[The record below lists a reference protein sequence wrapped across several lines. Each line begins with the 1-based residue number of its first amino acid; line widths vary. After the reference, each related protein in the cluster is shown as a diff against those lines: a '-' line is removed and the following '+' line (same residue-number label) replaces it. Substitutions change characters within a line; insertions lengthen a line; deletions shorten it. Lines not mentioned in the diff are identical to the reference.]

1 MSMERY
7 SKGCRARVQE
17 WLHGWWAHC
26 RLCGQPGTEL
36 CADCQDQLPVL
47 AMACPGCARPLA
59 VAGPRCGQCQRRAP
73 AFGRAWAAWHYA
85 APLDALLPRL
95 KYRGDLA
102 LARWLGERMA
112 ERLPA
117 GDMAWAEGILPVPLH
132 RWRLVRRGFNQAVE
146 LARPCARAS
155 GLPLLMH
162 GVRRRRDT
170 PAQVG
175 QSLAARRRN
184 LRGCFE
190 VTAPLPRRLLLFDDV
205 MTTGA
210 TVEELARTLRQAG
223 IETRVWAVAR
233 A

>member
-1 MSMERY
+1 MSMERH
-7 SKGCRARVQE
+7 SNGCRARVQA

-36 CADCQDQLPVL
+36 CADCLGQLPVL

-59 VAGPRCGQCQRRAP
+59 GDGQRCGQCQRRAP
-73 AFGRAWAAWHYA
+73 SFGRAWAAWHYA

-95 KYRGDLA
+95 KYRSDLA

-117 GDMAWAEGILPVPLH
+117 EDRAWAEGILPVPLH
-132 RWRLVRRGFNQAVE
+132 RWRLARRGFNQAVE

-155 GLPLLMH
+155 GLPLLLK

-190 VTAPLPRRLLLFDDV
+190 VTAALPRRVLLFDDV

-210 TVEELARTLRQAG
+210 TVEELARTLRRAG
-223 IETRVWAVAR
+223 VETRVWAVAR